1 MSEETVKVI
10 EFNSAGEMTMD
21 KCIRLIIEHMF
32 DYDNDEGI
40 LTATI
45 NEGKDNEA
53 QVELSLK
60 IKSINGTELDGTF
73 QEVE

>member
-1 MSEETVKVI
+1 MNSKVV
-10 EFNSAGEMTMD
+10 EFDAADKMTMD

-32 DYDNDEGI
+32 EYDNDEGV

-53 QVELSLK
+53 TVELSLK
-60 IKSINGTELDGTF
+60 IKSINGTELNG
-73 QEVE
+73 EEK